1 MSVVAGVAKAVAGT
15 KVLTGTRPAG
25 RPFPR
30 TERAVVVAVALLAL
44 VALAALIPAAQAP
57 SSEQSSAASTDS
69 QSGAGA
75 APVSEPA
82 APQMSEEEAIDAYGK
97 LPLSCFFFSHKGA
110 TLSFAEGK
118 RRGHA
123 LALNFLRSDPDATLT
138 AQKRLSGK
146 VNYLVGDDPAEWQ
159 QGLATHAELLYGG
172 LWPGIDM
179 TVRGE
184 GGNLKYEFRLK
195 PDASVEEVRL
205 GYRGAEGL
213 SVGPEGAAG
222 ADLPGVLKDAAPV
235 SYYQRVT
242 DGQLIE

>member
-1 MSVVAGVAKAVAGT
+1 M
-15 KVLTGTRPAG
+15 
-25 RPFPR
+25 
-30 TERAVVVAVALLAL
+30 VVAVALLAL

-97 LPLSCFFFSHKGA
+97 PPLSCFFSHKGA
-110 TLSFAEGK
+110 MLSFAEGK

-184 GGNLKYEFRLK
+184 G
-195 PDASVEEVRL
+195 ATSSTSS
-205 GYRGAEGL
+205 A
-213 SVGPEGAAG
+213 
-222 ADLPGVLKDAAPV
+222 
-235 SYYQRVT
+235 
-242 DGQLIE
+242 

>member
-1 MSVVAGVAKAVAGT
+1 VA
-15 KVLTGTRPAG
+15 
-25 RPFPR
+25 
-30 TERAVVVAVALLAL
+30 AVALLLAL
-44 VALAALIPAAQAP
+44 AAFAALIPASQAP
-57 SSEQSSAASTDS
+57 NAGHSYYSAASTDS

-97 LPLSCFFFSHKGA
+97 LPLSCFFFSHMGA

-123 LALNFLRSDPDATLT
+123 LALNFLRSDPDATLP
-138 AQKRLSGK
+138 AKKRLSGK
-146 VNYLVGDDPAEWQ
+146 VNYLVGGDPAEWQ

-184 GGNLKYEFRLK
+184 GGQ
-195 PDASVEEVRL
+195 SQVRVPPQARRF
-205 GYRGAEGL
+205 G
-213 SVGPEGAAG
+213 
-222 ADLPGVLKDAAPV
+222 
-235 SYYQRVT
+235 
-242 DGQLIE
+242 